1 MLNIDQIGIG
11 TMSKVSL
18 EGRLDDGSAPQLEQY
33 FKENLNGISELV
45 IDTAKLEYISCDGLR
60 VFLSALKTMDRQGG
74 IMIIENVY
82 GEVKE
87 MIDSNGF
94 SNIFTI
100 K

>member
-1 MLNIDQIGIG
+1 MIKIDQIGIG
-11 TMSKVSL
+11 TMSKISL
-18 EGRLDDGSAPQLEQY
+18 EGRLDDHSAPQLEQY
-33 FKENLNGISELV
+33 FKENLNGITELV